1 MNGEIVPLKIDFD
14 FGAGG
19 DAIYLALL
27 RDKRGDVLVDCGY
40 SGFLPRIEA
49 AVSAHGGRMDALA
62 AVIVTHHDHDH
73 IGALAALKA
82 KYPHIRVYAG
92 VGEAEY
98 VSGRR
103 KALRLQQAEAMQD
116 SLPDDQKPMGEA
128 FMAMLRCVEPVE
140 PDVLLAPGDAM
151 VLENSLP
158 AVANPEFAY
167 SLPDAQRSLKRLLAL
182 DAEPISVPTAEC
194 TAAENAKP
202 PRFQTGAVS
211 FSVVLALEHYS
222 PVAVAQHQR
231 IAAGHAPR
239 TGGDGIRLR
248 AAARSTDR
256 QLSVP
261 VSGGVVLN
269 GYVLAV
275 HEHPHVVLVPV

>member
-62 AVIVTHHDHDH
+62 AVIVTHPDHDH
-73 IGALAALKA
+73 MGALAALKA
-82 KYPHIRVYAG
+82 KYPHVRVYAG

-140 PDVLLAPGDAM
+140 PDVLLASGDVLDICGGCRVVGTPATLPGT
-151 VLENSLP
+151 S
-158 AVANPEFAY
+158 
-167 SLPDAQRSLKRLLAL
+167 RSTSR
-182 DAEPISVPTAEC
+182 
-194 TAAENAKP
+194 
-202 PRFQTGAVS
+202 
-211 FSVVLALEHYS
+211 
-222 PVAVAQHQR
+222 
-231 IAAGHAPR
+231 R
-239 TGGDGIRLR
+239 T
-248 AAARSTDR
+248 ARS
-256 QLSVP
+256 
-261 VSGGVVLN
+261 
-269 GYVLAV
+269 
-275 HEHPHVVLVPV
+275 

>member
-73 IGALAALKA
+73 MGALAALKA
-82 KYPHIRVYAG
+82 KYPHVRVYAAA
-92 VGEAEY
+92 GEAEY

-116 SLPDDQKPMGEA
+116 SLPDGQKPMGEA

-140 PDVLLAPGDAM
+140 PDVLLASGDVLDICGGCRVVGTPGHTPGHISLYFPEHGTVITGDAM

-182 DAEPISVPTAEC
+182 DAETYICS
-194 TAAENAKP
+194 
-202 PRFQTGAVS
+202 
-211 FSVVLALEHYS
+211 H
-222 PVAVAQHQR
+222 
-231 IAAGHAPR
+231 
-239 TGGDGIRLR
+239 
-248 AAARSTDR
+248 
-256 QLSVP
+256 
-261 VSGGVVLN
+261 GGV
-269 GYVLAV
+269 YRR
-275 HEHPHVVLVPV
+275 

>member
-14 FGAGG
+14 FGTLG

-73 IGALAALKA
+73 MGALAALKA
-82 KYPHIRVYAG
+82 KYPHVRVYAAD
-92 VGEAEY
+92 GEAEY

-140 PDVLLAPGDAM
+140 PDVLLASGDLLDICGGCRVVGTPGHKPGHISLYLPAHGTVITGDAM
-151 VLENSLP
+151 VENSLP

-182 DAEPISVPTAEC
+182 DAETYIC
-194 TAAENAKP
+194 C
-202 PRFQTGAVS
+202 
-211 FSVVLALEHYS
+211 H
-222 PVAVAQHQR
+222 
-231 IAAGHAPR
+231 
-239 TGGDGIRLR
+239 
-248 AAARSTDR
+248 
-256 QLSVP
+256 
-261 VSGGVVLN
+261 GGV
-269 GYVLAV
+269 YRR
-275 HEHPHVVLVPV
+275 

>member
-14 FGAGG
+14 FGTGG

-40 SGFLPRIEA
+40 GGFLPRIEA

-82 KYPHIRVYAG
+82 KYPHIRVYSAA
-92 VGEAEY
+92 GEAEY

-140 PDVLLAPGDAM
+140 PDVLLASG
-151 VLENSLP
+151 EICWTS
-158 AVANPEFAY
+158 
-167 SLPDAQRSLKRLLAL
+167 
-182 DAEPISVPTAEC
+182 
-194 TAAENAKP
+194 
-202 PRFQTGAVS
+202 
-211 FSVVLALEHYS
+211 
-222 PVAVAQHQR
+222 
-231 IAAGHAPR
+231 
-239 TGGDGIRLR
+239 
-248 AAARSTDR
+248 AAAAASWARRGTLPGTSRSTSR
-256 QLSVP
+256 SMAR
-261 VSGGVVLN
+261 S
-269 GYVLAV
+269 
-275 HEHPHVVLVPV
+275 